1 MAKDYDSQDNSGDKE
16 AKDNEAKDNSKDNG
30 SSFGKCL
37 ANNVIGAMEQANN
50 NCPVTDSDCKTW
62 EASHYLAEKCIG
74 ERDTS
79 GNDSG
84 GSGSGGECIIF

>member
-1 MAKDYDSQDNSGDKE
+1 MAKDYDSKDNSGDK
-16 AKDNEAKDNSKDNG
+16 EAKDNSKDNG

-37 ANNVIGAMEQANN
+37 ANNVVGAMEQANN

-62 EASHYLAEKCIG
+62 EASLHLAEKCIG
-74 ERDTS
+74 ERETS